1 MPFQP
6 HSSIAEVILDIDSIV
21 AHCTTTKNPL
31 VFFAALYGKVTK
43 RVEEGILSG
52 EFEDNARMERLDV
65 IFANR
70 YLEAYY
76 YFQEGKA
83 VSKSW
88 RVAFEAVQGKHLIL
102 QHVFLGINA
111 HINLDLG
118 IAASETVGAGDIAL
132 LKKDFD
138 TINRILAELTESAQE
153 EIAQLSPWLRWVDRW
168 LGSTDEA
175 LAGFSIQIARDG
187 AWKFASEYHNCMDKA
202 ISIAERDRVIAS
214 LGEKIRQPGGRTSRF
229 VLGLLRATE
238 SKQFLAAI
246 KILSKKK

>member
-1 MPFQP
+1 MPFAP
-6 HSSIAEVILDIDSIV
+6 HRTIAEVIQDIDSIV

-76 YFQEGKA
+76 NFNEGKS
-83 VSKSW
+83 VTKSW
-88 RVAFEAVQGKHLIL
+88 QVAFEASKEKHLIL

-118 IAASETVGAGDIAL
+118 IAASETIGTGDISA

-138 TINRILAELTESAQE
+138 AINRILSELTESAQE
-153 EIAQLSPWLRWVDRW
+153 EIARLSPWLRWVDRW
-168 LGSTDEA
+168 LGHTDEA
-175 LAGFSIQIARDG
+175 LAGFSIQLARDG
-187 AWKFASEYHNCMDKA
+187 AWKFANEYHISVDKA
-202 ISIAERDRVIAS
+202 LVITERDRVVAS
-214 LGEKIRQPGGRTSRF
+214 FGEKIRRPSGRISSF
-229 VLGLLRATE
+229 LLGLLRANE
-238 SKQFLAAI
+238 SKQFLAGI